1 MKKLL
6 RKLNQYITMCD
17 VDTSNMKKVVSEFW
31 FAEFRSSNP
40 EKENELLKM
49 WMKQ

>member
-17 VDTSNMKKVVSEFW
+17 VDTSNMEKVVAEFW
-31 FAEFRSSNP
+31 FAEFRSSNS
-40 EKENELLKM
+40 EKEKELLKI
-49 WMKQ
+49 WENQ